1 MSRFPLEQMM
11 ASLRPVSSSSPKFG
25 TIGASLMSLMVVAPP
40 SWLLHAAVR
49 LGQPGDVGHLLGR
62 LLGEELELALGGD
75 SADRLDAPR
84 RRGLALL
91 LEVLAEE
98 PDQAPVLVG
107 HLDADLLRKLGAERL
122 VPFVVHGQE
131 ALVVDVDL
139 PVQERGDWHSLALL
153 G

>member
-1 MSRFPLEQMM
+1 MSRLPLEQMI
-11 ASLRPVSSSSPKFG
+11 ASLRPDSSSSPKFG
-25 TIGASLMSLMVVAPP
+25 TIGAFFLTAMVIASP
-40 SWLLHAAVR
+40 SWLLHAAVG
-49 LGQPGDVGHLLGR
+49 LGQPRDVGHLLGR

-75 SADRLDAPR
+75 SADRLDPPR
-84 RRGLALL
+84 CRSLALL

-107 HLDADLLRKLGAERL
+107 HLDADRVCELGAERL